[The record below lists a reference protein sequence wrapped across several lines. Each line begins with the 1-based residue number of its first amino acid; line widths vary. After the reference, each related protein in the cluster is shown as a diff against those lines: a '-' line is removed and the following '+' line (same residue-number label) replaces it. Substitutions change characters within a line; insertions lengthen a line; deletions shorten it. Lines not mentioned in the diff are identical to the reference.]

1 MKQIDE
7 INKLFNWCTFEYC
20 IIILNVGCNMYI
32 WFRYTFS
39 QIIFSVTAIIHW
51 NVLMK
56 YFSFFLF
63 LFNLVSFFLLTA
75 FDINFP
81 CFRSRFILTE
91 HITVR
96 NYLFLRT
103 LHIGYFDQDV
113 KIIRLIYM
121 YNTLKYTA
129 HIQIT
134 DILSHTHTCIRMH
147 TLNIKRPKTNSSC
160 LA

>member
-1 MKQIDE
+1 MNIALSDSG
-7 INKLFNWCTFEYC
+7 ILFHKLFLVLQKSYT
-20 IIILNVGCNMYI
+20 GMYWWNIFFPFFSLI
-32 WFRYTFS
+32 WFPFFFS
-39 QIIFSVTAIIHW
+39 LHLISIFRV
-51 NVLMK
+51 
-56 YFSFFLF
+56 
-63 LFNLVSFFLLTA
+63 
-75 FDINFP
+75 
-81 CFRSRFILTE
+81 FRSQFILTE

-134 DILSHTHTCIRMH
+134 DILSYTHTCIRMH

>member
-1 MKQIDE
+1 MYFWILHYLIQVYFFTNYFWCYRNHTLECIDE
-7 INKLFNWCTFEYC
+7 IFF
-20 IIILNVGCNMYI
+20 
-32 WFRYTFS
+32 
-39 QIIFSVTAIIHW
+39 
-51 NVLMK
+51 
-56 YFSFFLF
+56 FSFFSLIWF
-63 LFNLVSFFLLTA
+63 PFFFSLHLISI
-75 FDINFP
+75 FRV
-81 CFRSRFILTE
+81 FRSQFILTE

-134 DILSHTHTCIRMH
+134 DILSYTHTCIRMH
-147 TLNIKRPKTNSSC
+147 TLNMKRPKTVPV
-160 LA
+160 

>member
-20 IIILNVGCNMYI
+20 IIILNVECNMYI

-56 YFSFFLF
+56 YFSFFSLIWF
-63 LFNLVSFFLLTA
+63 PFFFSLHLISI
-75 FDINFP
+75 FRV
-81 CFRSRFILTE
+81 FRSRFILTE

-134 DILSHTHTCIRMH
+134 DILSYTHTCIRMH

>member
-7 INKLFNWCTFEYC
+7 INKLFNWCTFKYC
-20 IIILNVGCNMYI
+20 II

-39 QIIFSVTAIIHW
+39 QIIFGVTEIIHW

-56 YFSFFLF
+56 YLFFFLF
-63 LFNLVSFFLLTA
+63 LFNLVSFFFLAA

-91 HITVR
+91 RITVR

-103 LHIGYFDQDV
+103 LQFGCFDRDV

-121 YNTLKYTA
+121 YNTKIYRTHSNNWHIIIYAYVHKNAYIKHKTTQNKQFLFSLKG
-129 HIQIT
+129 H
-134 DILSHTHTCIRMH
+134 H
-147 TLNIKRPKTNSSC
+147 
-160 LA
+160 

>member
-1 MKQIDE
+1 
-7 INKLFNWCTFEYC
+7 
-20 IIILNVGCNMYI
+20 MY
-32 WFRYTFS
+32 W
-39 QIIFSVTAIIHW
+39 W
-51 NVLMK
+51 NISL
-56 YFSFFLF
+56 FSFFSLIWF
-63 LFNLVSFFLLTA
+63 PFFFSLHLISI
-75 FDINFP
+75 FRV
-81 CFRSRFILTE
+81 FRSQFILTE

-134 DILSHTHTCIRMH
+134 DILSYTHTCIRMH
-147 TLNIKRPKTNSSC
+147 TLNIKRPKTNRVITTVFSMICLIISLIINFTLVFIEIQSSHFF
-160 LA
+160 AM